1 TDLRPTGL
9 GTPAPVGGGFDTAA
23 DGRLLPTDGR
33 APAPLWTLGSM
44 RRGNLLETTAI
55 PEIRC
60 QADDL
65 ALLLGRSAV
74 AAPSG
79 PGAPNGAVP
88 AR

>member
-1 TDLRPTGL
+1 LPTG
-9 GTPAPVGGGFDTAA
+9 
-23 DGRLLPTDGR
+23 GR
-33 APAPLWTLGSM
+33 APAPLWTLGSL

-65 ALLLGRSAV
+65 ALLLGRSTV
-74 AAPSG
+74 GTPSG